1 MLELGGLAFTTPW
14 LLAALVTLPVLWWL
28 LRAMPPAPRL
38 VSFPPIRLILA
49 LRSNE
54 ETPDRTPW
62 WLILLRMIL
71 AAMIIVALAH
81 PLLNPAA
88 KLGGSGPL
96 VVVVDDG
103 WASAADWQ
111 VREQKIAEL
120 VDQADRESRPVL
132 ILPTAP
138 SSPGEPIQIS
148 KMMRASEARQ
158 HIAALAPKPWPSDRA
173 QALKALDTVRFDG
186 AANIFWIADGI
197 GDSNVAPLASR
208 LQQIGGVT
216 LIEQPARAR
225 ARLILPPSSEG
236 DSFSV
241 PIARVPSGS
250 EQTVQVRA
258 MSDDGRLIALETASF
273 DANASEATA
282 ILDLP
287 GELRNN
293 VARIEIENGRNAGEV
308 FLMDERWRR
317 RPVGLVSGDV
327 SEAEQPLLSSL
338 YYLERALRPFAE
350 VRRGSVTELFK
361 RELAIVILADVGK
374 LLESEISSLQ
384 DWMEKGGVVLRFAGP
399 KLASSTDELIPVRL
413 RGGGRELG
421 GAMSWTEP
429 ARLLPFEEA
438 SPFSGL
444 EITPEVRINRQVLAD
459 PSLDLNQKTWARL
472 SDGTPLVTAEKRGRG
487 WIVLVHTTA
496 NTDWSNLPLSGL
508 FVDMLR
514 RVVGLSA
521 GVVSGDSA
529 TVLPPL
535 RTMDGYGRLGAPTS
549 DTVAIP
555 AREFA
560 NARPNP
566 ETPPGYYGR
575 DNGRRALN
583 ISAALS
589 TLTPMGELPQGVA
602 RSGFVKAPQVDFKP
616 WLLLGALMLALVDLV
631 VSLFLRGLFGP
642 RGRGPATA
650 SIAILAGFLVAG
662 MPGSADAQSAA
673 IVQTGSDARA
683 VSATTSTRLAF
694 VVTGDQSLD
703 DMTSAGLRGL
713 SNMLRRRTAVEPG
726 NPIGVDIEADE
737 LAFFPL
743 LYWALSPRQPLLS
756 EKARGKLNHYL
767 KTGGTILFDTRER
780 GGFSS
785 DASGGVGEAG
795 FHLRR
800 LLEGLDVPALSQT
813 PPDHVL
819 TKAFYLLNDFPGR
832 WTGGPL
838 WVERR
843 GGRHNDGVSSVIIGT
858 NDFAGAWAVDELGRP
873 LAAVLPGGERQ
884 REMAYR
890 FGVNWVMYA
899 LTGNYKT
906 DQVHVPAIIERLG
919 N

>member
-14 LLAALVTLPVLWWL
+14 LLTALVTLPVLWWL
-28 LRAMPPAPRL
+28 LRATPPAPRL

-49 LRSNE
+49 LRPNE

-71 AAMIIVALAH
+71 AAMVIVALAH

-88 KLGGSGPL
+88 KLDGSGPL

-111 VREQKIAEL
+111 VRQQKIAEL
-120 VDQADRESRPVL
+120 VDQADRENRPVL

-138 SSPGEPIQIS
+138 SAPGEPIQIS
-148 KMMRASEARQ
+148 KMMRATEALQR
-158 HIAALAPKPWPSDRA
+158 IAALAPKPWPSDRA
-173 QALKALDTVRFDG
+173 QVLKALETIRFDG
-186 AANIFWIADGI
+186 AANIVWIADGI

-216 LIEQPARAR
+216 LIEQPAPAR
-225 ARLILPPSSEG
+225 ARLILPPSAEG

-241 PIARVPSGS
+241 PIARVPNGG

-258 MSDDGRLIALETASF
+258 VSDDGRLIARETATF

-287 GELRNN
+287 GELRND

-350 VRRGSVTELFK
+350 VRRGTVTDLFK
-361 RELAIVILADVGK
+361 RELAIVVLADIGK
-374 LLESEISSLQ
+374 LLESDIASLQ
-384 DWMEKGGVVLRFAGP
+384 AWMEKGGVVLRFAGP
-399 KLASSTDELIPVRL
+399 KLASGTDEMIPVPL

-421 GAMSWTEP
+421 GAMSWAEP

-444 EITPEVRINRQVLAD
+444 EVTPDVRISRQVLAE
-459 PSLDLNQKTWARL
+459 PGLDLNQKTWARL

-514 RVVGLSA
+514 RIVGLSA

-529 TVLPPL
+529 AVLPPL

-560 NARPNP
+560 DARPKP
-566 ETPPGYYGR
+566 ETPPGYYGL

-583 ISAALS
+583 MAAALS
-589 TLTPMGELPQGVA
+589 ALAPMGELPQGIV
-602 RSGFVKAPQVDFKP
+602 RSGFVTAPQVDFKP

-631 VSLFLRGLFGP
+631 VSFFLRGLVGL
-642 RGRGPATA
+642 RGAGRATA
-650 SIAILAGFLVAG
+650 SVAILAGFLVAG
-662 MPGSADAQSAA
+662 APGSADAQNAA
-673 IVQTGSDARA
+673 NDRTGPDARA
-683 VSATTSTRLAF
+683 LSATTSTRLAY
-694 VVTGDQSLD
+694 VVTGDRSLD

-713 SNMLRRRTAVEPG
+713 SDVLRRRTAVEPG
-726 NPIGVDIEADE
+726 DPIGVDIEADE

-743 LYWALSPRQPLLS
+743 LYWAVSPRQPLLS
-756 EKARGKLNHYL
+756 EKARGKLNQYL

-800 LLEGLDVPALSQT
+800 LLEGLDVPALTHT

-858 NDFAGAWAVDELGRP
+858 NDFAGAWAVDGLGRP
-873 LAAVLPGGERQ
+873 LAAVVPGGERQ

-919 N
+919 Q